1 MDLSKFHKPLS
12 YYMYYIIYIYILYLY
27 IYNQSISLDAT
38 LKQEWIF
45 GKKTTETNVN
55 TISITHMP
63 RSFTD
68 QIWRTLKYMQ
78 KLKDTYSSH
87 LMPL

>member
-1 MDLSKFHKPLS
+1 
-12 YYMYYIIYIYILYLY
+12 
-27 IYNQSISLDAT
+27 
-38 LKQEWIF
+38 
-45 GKKTTETNVN
+45 
-55 TISITHMP
+55 MP

-87 LMPL
+87 LMPLQDKNLRILAIAIVGILNLLLLL